1 MQTVTLNSG
10 LETETAMASNVLAEV
25 EAHSLWAGYG
35 GRDVLQDFEFV
46 VNRGESVRLAGRNG
60 SGKSTLLSC
69 ITGSHK
75 PRAGSVI
82 IRGVSLMD
90 FPVEAKR
97 LVGMSNGTCPFPYLT
112 GQEHLAVVR
121 RVYGLGAERIDVLVK
136 RFAAWESVRSL
147 DQEVRMYS
155 HGMRQQL
162 SLLLAIAHEPPLLL
176 LDEATDGLDKESQA
190 DWSEYLDERMAA
202 GGTLVYVAH
211 KDGVAA
217 GFPAGRSITV
227 ARVYDGRKDDGTDD
241 DNA

>member
-10 LETETAMASNVLAEV
+10 LETETAMPSNALPEV
-25 EAHSLWAGYG
+25 EVHGLWAGYG
-35 GRDVLQDFEFV
+35 GSDVLQDFELV
-46 VNRGESVRLAGRNG
+46 VYRGESVRLAGRNG

-69 ITGSHK
+69 ITGSHT
-75 PRAGSVI
+75 PRAGSII

-97 LVGMSNGTCPFPYLT
+97 LIGMSSGTCPFPYLT
-112 GQEHLAVVR
+112 GHEHLAVVR
-121 RVYGLGAERIDVLVK
+121 RVYGLGAERIDALVK

-147 DQEVRMYS
+147 NQEVRTYS

-190 DWSEYLDERMAA
+190 DWSEYLDERKVA

-211 KDGVAA
+211 KDGVAS
-217 GFPAGRSITV
+217 GFPAGRSIKVTR
-227 ARVYDGRKDDGTDD
+227 AYGGRKDDGKEER
-241 DNA
+241 